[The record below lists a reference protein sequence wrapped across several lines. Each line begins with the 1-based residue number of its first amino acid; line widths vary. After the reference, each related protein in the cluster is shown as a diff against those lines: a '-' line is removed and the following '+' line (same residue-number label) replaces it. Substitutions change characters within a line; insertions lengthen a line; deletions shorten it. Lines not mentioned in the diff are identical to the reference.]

1 MRNAIVALHV
11 VFAVAAMPRL
21 GKRYYNTCG
30 GRYLVTSGG
39 RMHHS
44 RCLAVAGG
52 RSVSRSRLHRR
63 HLAAVW
69 PRRKICAVA
78 VGAGRVRLV
87 DVGLHLGQRDAPRL
101 LFVDVG
107 HTITV

>member
-11 VFAVAAMPRL
+11 VFAVVAMPRL
-21 GKRYYNTCG
+21 GKRCCNTCG

-52 RSVSRSRLHRR
+52 RSVSRLHRR
-63 HLAAVW
+63 CLAAVW

-78 VGAGRVRLV
+78 VGAGRVCFIQV
-87 DVGLHLGQRDAPRL
+87 ALHLGQCNAPRL